1 MSRSR
6 FLSIKG
12 IFLAGLLTAVFALV
26 STTLTAH
33 AIPGIPKCGAGAPDG
48 APRECTTQD
57 VFDGIRGVT
66 NYLIGLSGSIALV
79 YLVIGG
85 FEYVSSAGDKTL
97 ASSAKATVWHAAFG
111 LILTLGAWVLIQGTI
126 FIITLTTLQ
135 SSTGGSL

>member
-1 MSRSR
+1 M
-6 FLSIKG
+6 
-12 IFLAGLLTAVFALV
+12 LAGLMTAVFALV
-26 STTLTAH
+26 STALTAE
-33 AIPGIPKCGAGAPDG
+33 AIPGIPDCGAARPGSDVGGDPQ
-48 APRECTTQD
+48 CTAENVYQ
-57 VFDGIRGVT
+57 GISAVT

-85 FEYVSSAGDKTL
+85 FEYVSSAGDKNL
-97 ASSAKATVWHAAFG
+97 ASSAKATVWHATFG